1 MLFYAGHGVQV
12 AEGVP
17 PRMPGSLKVTPTVK
31 DAPSYWSHCSFLQTS
46 PNPMWVKRVDPHV
59 NSSSTRA
66 TTSRGGA
73 GI

>member
-1 MLFYAGHGVQV
+1 
-12 AEGVP
+12 
-17 PRMPGSLKVTPTVK
+17 MPGSLKVTPTVK